1 MIHKDEIT
9 ALRSSLNAFIKV
21 WNEANRTTTHDM
33 HIMVWQSYKNIDDQ
47 FVNAMQAS
55 HRILQIID
63 PIKEPLSL
71 DKNAQVMTAT
81 KATGDSCPRCFGM
94 RILRKGG
101 CTTCED
107 CKFFL
112 GCGQ

>member
-1 MIHKDEIT
+1 MIHKDEIDK
-9 ALRSSLNAFIKV
+9 LRASLNIFIKT
-21 WNEANRTTTHDM
+21 WNANNLHVYPDLDAT
-33 HIMVWQSYKNIDDQ
+33 

-63 PIKEPLSL
+63 PIKEPLP
-71 DKNAQVMTAT
+71 DAQVATAT
-81 KATGDSCPRCFGM
+81 KATGDSCPRCFGI

>member
-1 MIHKDEIT
+1 MIHKDEVA
-9 ALRSSLNAFIKV
+9 ALRVTLNLFIRS
-21 WNEANRTTTHDM
+21 WNAHSDMLIPLVGLDEA
-33 HIMVWQSYKNIDDQ
+33 

-63 PIKEPLSL
+63 PLKEPLPL
-71 DKNAQVMTAT
+71 DANAQVATAT